1 MKFNLNNKVAI
12 VTGASQGIGETIAVE
27 MANSGAYVICLARNK
42 DALDS
47 TINIIEKNGKQA
59 IAYSCDISNN
69 DQFNQIIKSVIEE
82 HEKIDILVNN
92 AGITNDTLL
101 MRMSDEQWDN
111 VLDINLKGSFTSTR
125 SVIKHM
131 MKKRFGRIIN
141 ITSIV
146 GLTGNAGQA
155 NYAASKAGLIGMTK
169 SIAKEVASRG
179 ITANCIA
186 PGWIETSMTD
196 ELSDDV
202 KNKFLSQIPTGKI
215 GYPKDIANTVIFLAS
230 DEAEYITGQ
239 TITVDGG
246 RIIKIMSVLQGA
258 ISGGNAAITFE
269 IGGTAVTG
277 AGITVAH
284 SGSATGTMDSS
295 VPSALNEVAEDGS
308 IEIITDGNS
317 TGAKALDVTFVI
329 RR

>member
-1 MKFNLNNKVAI
+1 
-12 VTGASQGIGETIAVE
+12 
-27 MANSGAYVICLARNK
+27 
-42 DALDS
+42 
-47 TINIIEKNGKQA
+47 
-59 IAYSCDISNN
+59 
-69 DQFNQIIKSVIEE
+69 
-82 HEKIDILVNN
+82 
-92 AGITNDTLL
+92 

-202 KNKFLSQIPTGKI
+202 KNKFLSLILFYNCHFFCIIYRWFGHYKPQRALVLW
-215 GYPKDIANTVIFLAS
+215 AN
-230 DEAEYITGQ
+230 
-239 TITVDGG
+239 
-246 RIIKIMSVLQGA
+246 
-258 ISGGNAAITFE
+258 
-269 IGGTAVTG
+269 
-277 AGITVAH
+277 
-284 SGSATGTMDSS
+284 
-295 VPSALNEVAEDGS
+295 
-308 IEIITDGNS
+308 
-317 TGAKALDVTFVI
+317 
-329 RR
+329 